1 MWFLKWPQY
10 MEGFDS
16 RQYAVWLPC
25 PLSVDA
31 KICIRHCV
39 KLYLW
44 YKLKAAKIFPKKI
57 SHAVTTIK
65 KFTTFAVSKRFLLGH
80 RLCENNREYGVNPWQ
95 CLLLWVPSRGALP
108 IVEKTDK
115 SREMYLRN
123 SLPLAL
129 WRWEGFVSG
138 TSQKTYLLL
147 FTGFVTAGL
156 RDKSKLI
163 FPLNIRL
170 CSPRE

>member
-1 MWFLKWPQY
+1 MQKYVSDIAWSY
-10 MEGFDS
+10 IYDINS
-16 RQYAVWLPC
+16 
-25 PLSVDA
+25 
-31 KICIRHCV
+31 
-39 KLYLW
+39 KLR
-44 YKLKAAKIFPKKI
+44 KFFQKNI
-57 SHAVTTIK
+57 SHAVTTIE

-129 WRWEGFVSG
+129 RCWEGFVSG

-163 FPLNIRL
+163 FIRNIHFRRTAL
-170 CSPRE
+170 GIFSRWLALALRQNEVLS